1 MVKSLSRMRLTDIT
15 NATQNEHITTD
26 NYTCGV
32 IIGRFEASQTPAEI
46 HRQMGIPRSTVSRK
60 HVWAYL
66 EKRIET
72 SRYQIQNVDQLEA
85 ALREEWYAIPLSY
98 LEKLVKSMSSRS
110 HTVIEAKG
118 GNNHY

>member
-1 MVKSLSRMRLTDIT
+1 MPLTDIT

-32 IIGRFEASQTPAEI
+32 IISRFEASQTPAEI
-46 HRQMGIPRSTVSRK
+46 YRQMVSLDPPLLIASTISRK

-72 SRYQIQNVDQLEA
+72 CRYQIQNVDQLEA

-98 LEKLVKSMSSRS
+98 LEKLVESMSSRCQA
-110 HTVIEAKG
+110 VIEAKG
-118 GNNHY
+118 GNTHY